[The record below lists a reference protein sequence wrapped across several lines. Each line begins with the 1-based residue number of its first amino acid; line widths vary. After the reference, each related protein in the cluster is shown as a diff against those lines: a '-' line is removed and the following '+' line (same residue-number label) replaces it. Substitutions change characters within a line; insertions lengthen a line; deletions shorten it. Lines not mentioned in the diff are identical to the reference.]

1 MQSRVDDSTT
11 NSNLPQNVHALP
23 RATIHIGLP
32 KSGST
37 AFQQSLQAA
46 RLHLSESGIRTLVN
60 DTITIDADL
69 PTRALN
75 LAAAVIRPNIDA
87 WFRIVVPETQ
97 LANVVRECEA
107 SVQRQAQS
115 EETCLVASMEDLC
128 LIRTK
133 AEVEQLQRL
142 LAPRVVHVVLVLR
155 ENTSYRRSVKYQLA
169 RAGLRTWSPFPES
182 CLNTAKDSWIFD
194 QSALIEVLRD
204 VLEPGAVTVVD
215 YEGAVASEGSIVP
228 TLWRACG
235 LPESVLS
242 LVHWQHRWSN
252 VSPSL
257 PDVDLEGEENI
268 EALRDYAW
276 RLKAQNNHIQLSF
289 LWRLTRPMG
298 RLRRNVKARLGRR

>member
-1 MQSRVDDSTT
+1 MQSRVDDSTPH
-11 NSNLPQNVHALP
+11 SNLPQNVHTLP

-37 AFQQSLQAA
+37 AFQQSLRAA
-46 RLHLSESGIRTLVN
+46 SLHLSESGIRTLIN

-75 LAAAVIRPNIDA
+75 LAAAVIRPDIDA

-97 LANVVRECEA
+97 MANVVRECEA

-115 EETCLVASMEDLC
+115 DETYLVASMEDLC
-128 LIRTK
+128 LIRTRE
-133 AEVEQLQRL
+133 EVEQLQRL

-155 ENTSYRRSVKYQLA
+155 EVTSYRRSLTYQLA

-194 QSALIEVLRD
+194 QSALIQVLRD
-204 VLEPGAVTVVD
+204 VLGPGAVTTVD
-215 YEGAVASEGSIVP
+215 YQDAVALDGSIVP
-228 TLWRACG
+228 ALWRACG
-235 LPESVLS
+235 LPEGVLS
-242 LVHWQHRWSN
+242 LVQWQHRWSN

-257 PDVDLEGEENI
+257 QDVDLEAEDNI

-276 RLKAQNNHIQLSF
+276 RLKAQNDHIQRSF

-298 RLRRNVKARLGRR
+298 RLRRNLKARLGRR